1 MCRFRTVVAVLSVAI
16 FTGSFGG
23 AAPLEISRPARTWE
37 FLDATGQRASIL
49 GKEDG
54 SVEAY
59 VYPLKLFADL
69 CFSFE
74 IEGRI
79 IPASAIARRVISR
92 PGSVSLV
99 YTGDEFRVV
108 ETVLVPVQQ
117 AGGIIRLQI
126 QTHSP
131 LTVRFTLHPD
141 FQLMWPASF
150 GSTYGQWNPSSHLF
164 IMGADGQP
172 YAAVLG
178 GTDLSLDSTDYATN
192 YSAQSQVAFSLG
204 TVNGSATRIL
214 ALGGSMKSRAEA
226 QEIEASLL
234 QNAAAI
240 EKETEDFYERY
251 LSQTVSVTLPDRDL
265 QTAYDWSRLSLVK
278 GLVEN
283 PFLGKG
289 LVAGYGLSKGAYR
302 PGFAWFFGRDS
313 FWSSFAFNSDGDW
326 SNSRDAIAFIAKFQR
341 DDGKIPHEI
350 SQSAAQVAWAKDYP
364 YEYASA
370 DATPLFIIAVRDYVE
385 QSGDKSFATLMWPRV
400 VKAMQ
405 FSRSTFDA
413 DGFPKNFG
421 VGHGW
426 VEGGP
431 LLPVRVELYLAG
443 CYVEAVR
450 SLSQLAQWTG
460 HTAEAATLNQEA
472 SEKQKKLDSRFWLN
486 SAGAYAFAIGTDGNP
501 VDQPTVLALVPEWWN
516 LLNLDH
522 AQTMISRLAEEDHQ
536 SDWGMRIISSKAKL
550 YNPSGYHFGS
560 VWPLFTGWASV
571 GEYRAH
577 RATPA
582 FGNLKANSWLA
593 LDGADGNT
601 TEVISG
607 ESYSPLS
614 TATPHQIWSAAMVI
628 SPLLRG
634 LFGLEVDSLNRHIT
648 LAPHFPASWSDM
660 SLRHVRLGTDGY
672 VDFVLHRDANTLTLQ
687 MTNHSTGAWAL
698 SFSPAYSRY
707 TSVST
712 ATLQHAPVQWTRHSY
727 GVDWHPTIEATI
739 PTAGAM
745 LQITHRQLFGVEVPA
760 PPPQLAESSSNLKLL
775 SKTWS
780 NDNKSLQITVS
791 GLAGHTYE
799 LSAVGLEYAS
809 QITGG
814 VREGNSIRV
823 TLPVGTGYISS
834 TVSIRLRWLN

>member
-1 MCRFRTVVAVLSVAI
+1 
-16 FTGSFGG
+16 
-23 AAPLEISRPARTWE
+23 
-37 FLDATGQRASIL
+37 
-49 GKEDG
+49 
-54 SVEAY
+54 
-59 VYPLKLFADL
+59 
-69 CFSFE
+69 
-74 IEGRI
+74 
-79 IPASAIARRVISR
+79 
-92 PGSVSLV
+92 
-99 YTGDEFRVV
+99 
-108 ETVLVPVQQ
+108 
-117 AGGIIRLQI
+117 
-126 QTHSP
+126 
-131 LTVRFTLHPD
+131 
-141 FQLMWPASF
+141 
-150 GSTYGQWNPSSHLF
+150 
-164 IMGADGQP
+164 MGADGQS
-172 YAAVLG
+172 YAVALG
-178 GTDLSLDSTDYATN
+178 GTNLSLDASDYATN
-192 YSAQSQVAFSLG
+192 YSSQSRVAFSLG
-204 TVNGSATRIL
+204 TVNGSSTRL
-214 ALGGSMKSRAEA
+214 LTFGGSMKSLAEA
-226 QEIEASLL
+226 QQIQASLL

-240 EKETEDFYERY
+240 EKETEDFYEHY

-265 QTAYDWSRLSLVK
+265 QTAYDWSRMSLVK

-350 SQSAAQVAWAKDYP
+350 SQSASKVAWAKDYP

-370 DATPLFIIAVRDYVE
+370 DATPLFVIAVRDYVE
-385 QSGDKSFATLMWPRV
+385 QSGDKSFAALMWPRV

-450 SLSQLAQWTG
+450 SLSQLAQWTS
-460 HTAEAATLNQEA
+460 HTSDAQALSREAA
-472 SEKQKKLDSRFWLN
+472 EKQRKLDALFWLN
-486 SAGAYAFAIGTDGNP
+486 GSGTYAFAIGTDGKP
-501 VDQPTVLALVPEWWN
+501 VDEPTVLALVPEWWG
-516 LLNLDH
+516 LLNLNH
-522 AQTMISRLAEEDHQ
+522 AQTMIAHLAEEDHQ

-577 RATPA
+577 RAAPA
-582 FGNLKANSWLA
+582 FANLKANSWLA
-593 LDGADGNT
+593 LDGAGGNT

-634 LFGLEVDSLNRHIT
+634 LFGLEVDSLKKHIT
-648 LAPHFPASWSDM
+648 LAPHFPASWNDI
-660 SLRHVRLGTDGY
+660 SLRHVRLGADGH
-672 VDFVLHRDANTLTLQ
+672 VDFVFHRDTNGLTLQ
-687 MTNHSTGAWAL
+687 VMNHSTGHWTL
-698 SFSPAYSRY
+698 TFSPAYSRY
-707 TSVST
+707 TTVLAT
-712 ATLQHAPVQWTRHSY
+712 TLQHVPVQWTGHSY
-727 GVDWHPTIEATI
+727 GADWHPTIEATI
-739 PTAGAM
+739 SAAGAT
-745 LQITHRQLFGVEVPA
+745 LHITHRQLFGIEVPA

-775 SKTWS
+775 SKAWS
-780 NDNKSLQITVS
+780 NDNKYLQMTVS

-799 LSAVGLEYAS
+799 LPAVGLEYAS

-823 TLPVGTGYISS
+823 TLPAGAGYISS
-834 TVSIRLRWLN
+834 TVSIRLR

>member
-1 MCRFRTVVAVLSVAI
+1 MCRFRSVVALSSVFLFAS
-16 FTGSFGG
+16 GLG
-23 AAPLEISRPARTWE
+23 AAASLEISRSAHPWE

-54 SVEAY
+54 SAEAY

-69 CFSFE
+69 RFSFE

-79 IPASAIARRVISR
+79 IPGSAIARRVVSH
-92 PGSVSLV
+92 PGSVSLI

-108 ETVLVPVQQ
+108 ETLLVPVQQ

-150 GSTYGQWNPSSHLF
+150 GSAFGQWNANGHLF
-164 IMGADGQP
+164 VMGADGQP

-178 GTDLSLDSTDYATN
+178 GTDLSLDSADYATN
-192 YSAQSQVAFSLG
+192 YSSQSRVAFSLG
-204 TVNGSATRIL
+204 TVNGSGTRIL
-214 ALGGSMKSRAEA
+214 AFGGSMKSRGEA
-226 QEIEASLL
+226 QQIEANLL

-240 EKETEDFYERY
+240 EKDTNDFYNHY

-278 GLVEN
+278 GMVEN

-341 DDGKIPHEI
+341 DDGKVPHEI
-350 SQSAAQVAWAKDYP
+350 SQSASQIAWAKDYP

-370 DATPLFIIAVRDYVE
+370 DATPLFITAVRDYVE
-385 QSGDKSFATLMWPRV
+385 HSGDKSFAILMWPRV

-413 DGFPKNFG
+413 NGFPKNFG

-460 HTAEAATLNQEA
+460 HAAEAKALSQEA
-472 SEKQKKLDSRFWLN
+472 TEKTKKLDSLFWLN
-486 SAGAYAFAIGTDGNP
+486 STGSYAFAIGTDGKP
-501 VDQPTVLALVPEWWN
+501 VDEPTVLALVPEWWS

-522 AQTMISRLAEEDHQ
+522 AQTMISHLAAEDHQ

-571 GEYRAH
+571 GEYHAH
-577 RATPA
+577 CAAPA
-582 FGNLKANSWLA
+582 FANLKANSWLA
-593 LDGADGNT
+593 LDGAGGNT

-628 SPLLRG
+628 SPVLRG
-634 LFGLEVDSLNRHIT
+634 LFGLDVDSLRKHIT
-648 LAPHFPASWSDM
+648 LAPHLPVSWNDM

-672 VDFVLHRDANTLTLQ
+672 IDFSFHRDSNMLTLQ
-687 MTNHSTGAWAL
+687 VINHSTGAWRL
-698 SFSPAYSRY
+698 TFSPAYSRY
-707 TSVST
+707 TAIT
-712 ATLQHAPVQWTRHSY
+712 AVTLQNAPVHWTNHNY
-727 GVDWHPTIEATI
+727 GTDWHPTIESTI
-739 PTAGAM
+739 PPSGAT
-745 LQITHRQLFGVEVPA
+745 LRITHRQVFGIEVPA
-760 PPPQLAESSSNLKLL
+760 PPPQLAEPSSNLKLL

-780 NDNKSLQITVS
+780 ADNKSLQIIVS
-791 GLAGHTYE
+791 GLAGKTYE
-799 LSAVGLEYAS
+799 LPAVGLEYAT

-814 VREGNSIRV
+814 VRGGNFIQI
-823 TLPVGTGYISS
+823 TMPAGTGYISS
-834 TVSIRLRWLN
+834 TISIHLQ